1 MAMESVRFV
10 VEVVHQT
17 VIVLGTWYVIREL
30 LVKMSQDALGVL
42 TMLPSRMMVIGQ
54 VIGTFVSNN
63 EIQQRSWSFFS
74 FVCTAVVLFCYDDN
88 VPNASLHCFSV

>member
-1 MAMESVRFV
+1 MSFV

-17 VIVLGTWYVIREL
+17 VIVRMILYVIIETK
-30 LVKMSQDALGVL
+30 VKKMSQDALGVL
-42 TMLPSRMMVIGQ
+42 TMLSSRMRIGL
-54 VIGTFVSNN
+54 GTFVSNN
-63 EIQQRSWSFFS
+63 EIQQRSWSFLS